1 MFTPSLSKLFVL
13 VLVVGAVWWLY
24 RRSQIKRREQAELDR
39 NPRTRAKTN
48 NPANKP
54 AKPIEDMKQCRI
66 CNAYVPAVG
75 ASRCGRENCPF

>member
-1 MFTPSLSKLFVL
+1 MFGPLGKYLLVVL
-13 VLVVGAVWWLY
+13 VIGAVWWFF
-24 RRSQIKRREQAELDR
+24 RRNQIKRREQSELDR
-39 NPRTRAKTN
+39 NPRSRAKN
-48 NPANKP
+48 QS

>member
-1 MFTPSLSKLFVL
+1 MFTPSLSKILIF
-13 VLVVGAVWWLY
+13 VLVVGVVWWWY
-24 RRSQIKRREQAELDR
+24 RRNQIKRRDQSELDR
-39 NPRTRAKTN
+39 KPRTRAQN
-48 NPANKP
+48 QA

>member
-1 MFTPSLSKLFVL
+1 MFGIPGKFLLVVL
-13 VLVVGAVWWLY
+13 VIGAVWWFY
-24 RRSQIKRREQAELDR
+24 RRSQVKRRQQDELDR
-39 NPRTRAKTN
+39 NPRSRAKN
-48 NPANKP
+48 QP

>member
-1 MFTPSLSKLFVL
+1 MFTIPTLPKLLLIVL
-13 VLVVGAVWWLY
+13 VIGAVWWFY
-24 RRSQIKRREQAELDR
+24 RRSQIKRRQHDELDR
-39 NPRTRAKTN
+39 NPRTRAKT
-48 NPANKP
+48 NKP

>member
-1 MFTPSLSKLFVL
+1 MFPSLPKILIF
-13 VLVVGAVWWLY
+13 VLVVGAVWWFF
-24 RRSQIKRREQAELDR
+24 RRGQVKRRQQDELDR
-39 NPRTRAKTN
+39 NPRTRAKN
-48 NPANKP
+48 QP

>member
-1 MFTPSLSKLFVL
+1 MFTIPTLPKLLLIVL
-13 VLVVGAVWWLY
+13 VIGAVWWFY
-24 RRSQIKRREQAELDR
+24 RRSQIKRRQQDELER
-39 NPRTRAKTN
+39 NPRTRAKKN
-48 NPANKP
+48 QP